1 MSLVPRNRLPEG
13 QGWRPGHFWGWC
25 LPPGGRLVSVSPVC
39 APVASCLS
47 KTLPKSAGRSD
58 FGFYQ
63 ITASALDPRVC
74 EILYEP
80 FKSKVSIAPA
90 LLAPESKPLQSQCPW
105 AVEHDLGLRQLT
117 PLGEPLVI
125 ILLFIVNPPRVMG
138 LDCIK
143 SLPFL
148 SISLWFLPCIFSCG
162 YFPGGSSL
170 FGWFFFFFFFV
181 QMVVILVGR
190 ARMWNQGLSTPLFW
204 PISLHSLLY

>member
-1 MSLVPRNRLPEG
+1 M
-13 QGWRPGHFWGWC
+13 
-25 LPPGGRLVSVSPVC
+25 SVSPVS

-47 KTLPKSAGRSD
+47 KRFPKSAGRSD
-58 FGFYQ
+58 LGFYQ

-105 AVEHDLGLRQLT
+105 AVEHELGIRQLT

-148 SISLWFLPCIFSCG
+148 SISLWFLPCIFSCR
-162 YFPGGSSL
+162 YFPVGSSL
-170 FGWFFFFFFFV
+170 FC
-181 QMVVILVGR
+181 
-190 ARMWNQGLSTPLFW
+190 
-204 PISLHSLLY
+204 